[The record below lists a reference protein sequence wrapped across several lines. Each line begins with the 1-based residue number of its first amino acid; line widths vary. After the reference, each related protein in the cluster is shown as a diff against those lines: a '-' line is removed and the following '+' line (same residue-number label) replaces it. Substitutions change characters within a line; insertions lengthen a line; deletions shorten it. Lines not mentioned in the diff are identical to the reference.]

1 MADKFSQSTNIEV
14 NLGFIDEDTRKVK
27 VPNAKDDVDYETSD
41 FTGLENALKPTIDGA
56 QVNFVVGDRNGAE
69 FTGIL
74 YADIVAT
81 SKTEFDL
88 RN

>member
-1 MADKFSQSTNIEV
+1 MADKVTTSDYCEV

-27 VPNAKDDVDYETSD
+27 IPNSKTTYTTND
-41 FTGLENALKPTIDGA
+41 FTSLEAALKPTIDGA

-74 YADIVAT
+74 YADKVE
-81 SKTEFDL
+81 SMKNDFDIK
-88 RN
+88 N